1 MGKELELNIFIR
13 FNGDSRTEVV
23 ENHSDVYSET
33 VLSEMIEEM
42 GTIQYNVQ
50 EFIKLDIFSKEVK
63 EIYGEIILRTEDAD
77 EVDVLEQF
85 SEVLL

>member
-1 MGKELELNIFIR
+1 MDKELELNIFIR
-13 FNGDSRTEVV
+13 FNGDSRIEVV